1 MDWTRPN
8 DIKEQ
13 LQKRWDSG
21 AILASLADDVD
32 LFPLQLT
39 LKRPTSKELSERFS
53 EVQSWIS
60 ELSKS
65 AKNYRIEFRHV
76 NHRILGPNEVP
87 SKIYID
93 QLSDALVILCK
104 QKQARVYVQLL
115 EQTRKEVPVLVQWL
129 IKRPLRALEVADV
142 WTELLSIVQW
152 VLDHPRP
159 AIFLRQID
167 LPCVH
172 SKMVESYR
180 GLLSELLD
188 LALPKDW
195 IDFNATGNNGFCRR
209 YGFLEKPNRIRF
221 RILDSKVS
229 LISQEGDQ
237 DITITANAFAKLD
250 LSITKVF
257 ITENEVNFLAFPPL
271 PDSMV
276 LFGAGY
282 GFDNLVDAQWLKNKN
297 LYYWGDIDTHG
308 FAILSQLRG
317 VLPNAISL
325 FMDEKT
331 LKSHKLLWGK
341 EDKPEKKN
349 LTQLSEA
356 ELQLYDDLRLNR
368 LGENVRLEQERI
380 GYQYILDVL
389 VNL

>member
-8 DIKEQ
+8 DITKQ
-13 LQKRWDSG
+13 LQKHWDSG
-21 AILASLADDVD
+21 ALLASLADNVD

-87 SKIYID
+87 AEIYVD
-93 QLSDALVILCK
+93 RLSDALVILGK
-104 QKQARVYVQLL
+104 QKQARAYTQLL
-115 EQTRKEVPVLVQWL
+115 EQTRQEVPILSQWL
-129 IKRPLRALEVADV
+129 IKKPLRALEVADV
-142 WTELLSIVQW
+142 WTEILAIVQW
-152 VLDHPRP
+152 GVHHPRP
-159 AIFLRQID
+159 AVYLRQVDI
-167 LPCVH
+167 PGVH

-188 LALPKDW
+188 IALPSDW

-221 RILDSKVS
+221 RILDSNIR
-229 LISQEGDQ
+229 LISAEGDQ
-237 DITITANAFAKLD
+237 DITITAASFAKLV
-250 LSITKVF
+250 LPITKVF

-276 LFGAGY
+276 LFGSGY
-282 GFDNLVDAQWLKNKN
+282 GFDYLADALWLKQKKV
-297 LYYWGDIDTHG
+297 YYWGDLDTHG
-308 FAILSQLRG
+308 FAILSQLRR
-317 VLPNAISL
+317 VLPNVISL
-325 FMDEKT
+325 LMDEQT
-331 LKSHKLLWGK
+331 LKLHKVLWGT
-341 EDKPEKKN
+341 EDKPEKRN
-349 LTQLSEA
+349 LTQLSE
-356 ELQLYDDLRLNR
+356 EESQLYDDLRWNR
-368 LGENVRLEQERI
+368 LGDNVRLEQERI
-380 GYQYILDVL
+380 GYQYVLDVL

>member
-1 MDWTRPN
+1 MDWTQPD

-13 LQKRWDSG
+13 LQKRWESG
-21 AILASLADDVD
+21 ALLASLADDVD
-32 LFPLQLT
+32 LFPLRLV

-53 EVQSWIS
+53 EVHSWIS

-65 AKNYRIEFRHV
+65 AKNYRIVFRQV

-87 SKIYID
+87 AEIYVD
-93 QLSDALVILCK
+93 KLSDALVILGK
-104 QKQARVYVQLL
+104 QKQARIYAQLL
-115 EQTRKEVPVLVQWL
+115 EQTRQEVPVLVQWL

-142 WTELLSIVQW
+142 WTELLTIVQW
-152 VLDHPRP
+152 VLHHPRP
-159 AIFLRQID
+159 AVYLRQID
-167 LPCVH
+167 LPGVH

-180 GLLSELLD
+180 GLLSEFLD
-188 LALPKDW
+188 LAIPPEW
-195 IDFNATGNNGFCRR
+195 VDFNATGNSGFCRR
-209 YGFLEKPNRIRF
+209 YGFLDKPNRIRF
-221 RILDSKVS
+221 RILDSNFS
-229 LISQEGDQ
+229 LISVDSDQ
-237 DITITANAFAKLD
+237 DITITAAAFAKLD
-250 LSITKVF
+250 LPITKVF

-282 GFDNLVDAQWLKNKN
+282 GFDYLADAQWLKQKKV
-297 LYYWGDIDTHG
+297 YYWGDLDTHG

-325 FMDEKT
+325 FMDEQT
-331 LKSHKLLWGK
+331 FNLHKLLWGT
-341 EDKPEKKN
+341 EDKPEKRN

-356 ELQLYDDLRLNR
+356 ESKLYDDLRLNR

-380 GYQYILDVL
+380 GYHYVLDVL

>member
-13 LQKRWDSG
+13 LQKRWESG
-21 AILASLADDVD
+21 ALLASLAEDVD
-32 LFPLQLT
+32 LFPLRLV
-39 LKRPTSKELSERFS
+39 LKRPTTKELSERFS

-65 AKNYRIEFRHV
+65 AKNYRIVFRQV

-87 SKIYID
+87 AEIYVD
-93 QLSDALVILCK
+93 RLSDALVILGK
-104 QKQARVYVQLL
+104 QKQARVYAQLL
-115 EQTRKEVPVLVQWL
+115 EQTRQEVPVLVQWL

-142 WTELLSIVQW
+142 WTELLTIVQW
-152 VLDHPRP
+152 GLHHPRP
-159 AIFLRQID
+159 AVYLRQID
-167 LPCVH
+167 LPGVH

-188 LALPKDW
+188 LALPPDW
-195 IDFNATGNNGFCRR
+195 VDFNATGNSGFCRR

-221 RILDSKVS
+221 RILDSNVS
-229 LISQEGDQ
+229 LISAECDQ
-237 DITITANAFAKLD
+237 DIKITAAAFAKLD
-250 LSITKVF
+250 LPMTKVF
-257 ITENEVNFLAFPPL
+257 ITENEVNFLAFPLL

-282 GFDNLVDAQWLKNKN
+282 GFDYLVGAQWLKQKKV
-297 LYYWGDIDTHG
+297 YYWGDIDTHG

-317 VLPNAISL
+317 VLPDAISL
-325 FMDEKT
+325 FMDEQT
-331 LKSHKLLWGK
+331 LKLHKLLWGT
-341 EDKPEKKN
+341 EDKPEKRN

-356 ELQLYDDLRLNR
+356 ESQLYDDLRWNR
-368 LGENVRLEQERI
+368 LGGNVRLEQERI
-380 GYQYILDVL
+380 GFQYVLDVL